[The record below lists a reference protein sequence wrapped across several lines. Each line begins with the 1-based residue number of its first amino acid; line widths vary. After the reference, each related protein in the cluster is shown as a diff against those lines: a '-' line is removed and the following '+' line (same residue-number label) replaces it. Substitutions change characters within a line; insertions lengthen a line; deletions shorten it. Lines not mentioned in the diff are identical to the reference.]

1 MKEKDSSLSSTGQT
15 GPFLIMSCK
24 GKKDKKG
31 RPAVLRFDPS
41 HDLSPNAHT
50 VQFTFVRLIIVE
62 MYFS

>member
-15 GPFLIMSCK
+15 GPFLIIMSCK

-50 VQFTFVRLIIVE
+50 VQFTFDQLTI
-62 MYFS
+62 